1 FDVMG
6 RMWVAPF
13 SFANIE
19 AMHDM
24 EVGFSWWTGNRNNTL
39 PLQVQT
45 TQGGFQFLG
54 NSFNSTIA
62 GGMATAPIS
71 LRQNGRL
78 EEFGGE
84 VNLPYAHKYGLR
96 WELVWR
102 KSPLSAENTMPSTPV
117 ILGGVN
123 LQGFSTYGEL
133 WWWALGDDRIIGDL
147 QGIQP

>member
-1 FDVMG
+1 SDKYFDFMERSITVRAFGIPDNKEIGWMGSGYNEARNWYYSVGVFNGDGQNFKNQDEFFDVMG

-39 PLQVQT
+39 PLQAQT

-78 EEFGGE
+78 EAFGGE
-84 VNLPYAHKYGLR
+84 VNLPYAHK
-96 WELVWR
+96 
-102 KSPLSAENTMPSTPV
+102 
-117 ILGGVN
+117 
-123 LQGFSTYGEL
+123 
-133 WWWALGDDRIIGDL
+133 
-147 QGIQP
+147 